1 MSSGWLQ
8 AGALGFRLPLGG
20 RVRRRDLTAWRLA
33 AKRSKSMIPIAIFST
48 DREAPAAPARTP
60 LGAALQKLLGA
71 GFDWLQRRP
80 AP

>member
-1 MSSGWLQ
+1 
-8 AGALGFRLPLGG
+8 
-20 RVRRRDLTAWRLA
+20 
-33 AKRSKSMIPIAIFST
+33 MIPIAIFST